1 MHDAVSIDG
10 GRRPLFVPVFSPEPD
25 LGVAFVHAVLE
36 TDSASGDVEFEEY
49 RLTLEHLPADAFDSA
64 ESQECLARAD
74 AMAMIV
80 HFLDGPSLEAA
91 RRLYHRTRAVRAV
104 PFGVFILRPAE
115 ERQFKISCPE
125 CGQKLWIQEQ
135 EIGMRGRCINCRRPM
150 SIPPPSEYLRIRLL
164 LPDAVPVLNVIGGDT
179 SLCRGALA
187 NLLARTGPGI
197 YESGQPADFLKQ
209 ATVPIQ
215 VPADALPRK

>member
-1 MHDAVSIDG
+1 MHAAGARG
-10 GRRPLFVPVFSPEPD
+10 GRGRRLFVPVFSPEPG
-25 LGVAFVHAVLE
+25 LGEEFIRAVV
-36 TDSASGDVEFEEY
+36 TADSAGGEMEFEEY
-49 RLTLEHLPADAFDSA
+49 RLTLQHLPADTFEGS
-64 ESQECLARAD
+64 EGQQLLANAD

-80 HFLDGPSLEAA
+80 HFLDGPSLESA
-91 RRLYHRTRAVRAV
+91 RRMYHRTRTSALV
-104 PFGVFILRPAE
+104 PLGVFILRPAE

-125 CGQKLWIQEQ
+125 CGQKLWIMEK

-150 SIPPPSEYLRIRLL
+150 TIPPPSEYLRIRLL

-197 YESGQPADFLKQ
+197 HENGVPADFLKQ
-209 ATVPIQ
+209 ATVPIR
-215 VPADALPRK
+215 VPDGAVGT